1 MFQNKVLVISVIGI
15 FLLASIFRSFK
26 INSVV
31 PILNRD
37 EAALG
42 YNALL
47 LKETGRDEWGVRWPI
62 SPRSFGDS
70 KLIGYPMLL
79 VGLFQL
85 LPAEDW
91 VVRLPAIFAG
101 SLLPLLVFFFA
112 RTLGISKRF
121 ALFAALSVAVNPVFV
136 HFSRFAYEAMVALTY
151 FIAATT
157 LVLYQV
163 KNSKYRISLDL
174 AAALLFFASLLTYN
188 TPLLLLPLFIPLLI
202 LHRGILPV
210 RKWLFTT
217 IILSLTWLFAVVLLF
232 PMLSQKSGIAIFS
245 DQTYI
250 QNYPQYR
257 ASFIQPLQ
265 PILGNSYVY
274 FAIAIIKHTFQS
286 FSPNFLVLSGGSHP
300 WHSLLKYGHISWII
314 YFGAIMGIVTTTIAW
329 LKHRKR
335 TSKNVLFLILFILV
349 SLVPASITVDAPHAT
364 RSLLFFVLLV
374 VMASYFYQL
383 LLAKIRFP
391 LFGQYLK
398 QFALFILFI
407 TTLIGGL
414 SFFTKYLGEY
424 PIQASRVYQTGFHD
438 IISTLELLYPNTPVA
453 VLDPGGFQYIL
464 LAWYNKTSASD
475 FSQSIIKQQPNTI
488 GLQYGESLGRYHF
501 IVQAADRSPEET
513 ILIFWDVQ
521 SNKWQYQTL

>member
-1 MFQNKVLVISVIGI
+1 MFQNKVLAISLIGI
-15 FLLASIFRSFK
+15 FLLASFFRSFK

-31 PILNRD
+31 SILNRD

-47 LKETGRDEWGVRWPI
+47 LKDTGRDEWGTRWPI
-62 SPRSFGDS
+62 SPKSFGDS

-79 VGLFQL
+79 VGLFKA

-91 VVRLPAIFAG
+91 VVRLPAILAG

-112 RTLGISKRF
+112 RTLGISRRF
-121 ALFAALSVAVNPVFV
+121 ALLAALSVAVNPVFV

-151 FIAATT
+151 FVAATT
-157 LVLYQV
+157 LVLHQT
-163 KNSKYRISLDL
+163 KNFQLRIFFDL
-174 AAALLFFASLLTYN
+174 VSALLFFASLLTYN
-188 TPLLLLPLFIPLLI
+188 TPLLLLPFFIPLLI

-210 RKWLFTT
+210 RKWLPTA
-217 IILSLTWLFAVVLLF
+217 IILSLTWLFAVALLF

-257 ASFIQPLQ
+257 ASFTPPLQ

-286 FSPNFLVLSGGSHP
+286 FSPNFLVLNGGSHP

-314 YFGAIMGIVTTTIAW
+314 YFGAIIGIATTLYTW
-329 LKHRKR
+329 LRHRKR
-335 TSKNVLFLILFILV
+335 ISKNVLFLILFILV
-349 SLVPASITVDAPHAT
+349 SVVPASITVDAPHAT

-374 VMASYFYQL
+374 LMASYFYQL
-383 LLAKIRFP
+383 LLTKIRLP
-391 LFGQYLK
+391 IFGQYLK
-398 QFALFILFI
+398 QLVFCILLI
-407 TTLIGGL
+407 TTVIGGL
-414 SFFTKYLGEY
+414 SFFNKYLGEY
-424 PIQASRVYQTGFHD
+424 PSQAKRVYQAGFHD
-438 IISTLELLYPNTPVA
+438 IISTLDTLYPYTPVA
-453 VLDPGGFQYIL
+453 VVDPGGFQYIL
-464 LAWYNKTSASD
+464 LAWYNKISASN

-488 GLQYGESLGRYHF
+488 GLQYGERLGRYHF
-501 IVQAADRSPEET
+501 IVQANDRSPEET
-513 ILIFWDVQ
+513 IVLFWDEQ
-521 SNKWQYQTL
+521 GNEWQYQTL